1 MKIIAYLFEVS
12 ICTFAFLA
20 LYHLL
25 LKGLTFFSLNRMYLL
40 ASLVVS
46 LTIPLAKI
54 DIQKQTPTQIA
65 AQLKPTTIEQ
75 FKIQS
80 QSPIVLPNQDQ
91 VSLAE
96 LVVYGY
102 ALVALIILVL
112 NLSRLY
118 QMYLYTQ
125 GDFNLLNG
133 LKVCYSTTGLVNC
146 SFFNYV
152 FIDPTQLSP
161 VEIDTLLK
169 HEAVHAAKKHSADK
183 LFLLLCK
190 SLLWFNPAV
199 YVYDAELE
207 NTHEFEVDAELTSSL
222 DLKSYAG
229 LLIKLATPTQRPAL
243 THHFGTHPVKRRIK
257 MLHQERSGRH
267 TIYVY
272 TLILPLLTGL
282 IWLFSV
288 NFIYASAQLKKHFT
302 LVLDAGHGGNDAGA
316 TAGQY
321 TEKELSLALVNK
333 VRRLAISKGMEV
345 KLTRDKDVNLL
356 LKDRALVQG
365 DLLLSL
371 HVTADANPGKNGIQ
385 ILSTRPGNNP
395 KRSRQID
402 QVVTQLYQNLN
413 KLQGI
418 KTANLNNEVTGLY
431 LLKNSIAP
439 SVLLELGYI
448 SNSADLNFLT
458 NPEQQDELAASILQ
472 SVLDYQSNLAES
484 GR

>member
-1 MKIIAYLFEVS
+1 MKILTYLFEVS
-12 ICTFAFLA
+12 LCTVVFLG
-20 LYHLL
+20 LYQLV
-25 LKGLTFFSLNRMYLL
+25 LKRFTFFSLNRIYLL
-40 ASLVVS
+40 VALLMSFL
-46 LTIPLAKI
+46 IPLAKI
-54 DIQKQTPTQIA
+54 DIRKPAAMQTTDQISPSPIKQF
-65 AQLKPTTIEQ
+65 E
-75 FKIQS
+75 IQS
-80 QSPIVLPNQDQ
+80 QSPIVLPYQDQ
-91 VSLAE
+91 VSPAE
-96 LVVYGY
+96 LLLYGY
-102 ALVALIILVL
+102 SLIALVILLL

-118 QMYLYTQ
+118 QMYRYTKA
-125 GDFNLLNG
+125 DFTVVNG
-133 LKVCYSTTGLVNC
+133 LKVCYTTTGLVNC

-152 FIDPTQLSP
+152 FIDPSHLSTS
-161 VEIDTLLK
+161 EIDTLLK
-169 HEAVHAAKKHSADK
+169 HEAVHAAKNHSADK
-183 LFLLLCK
+183 LLLLLCK
-190 SLLWFNPAV
+190 TVLWFNPAI
-199 YVYDAELE
+199 YGYDKELE
-207 NTHEFEVDAELTSSL
+207 NTHEFEVDAELTHTL
-222 DLKSYAG
+222 DVRSYAS
-229 LLIKLATPTQRPAL
+229 LLIKLATATQRPAL
-243 THHFGTHPVKRRIK
+243 THHFGTHPVKQRIK

-356 LKDRALVQG
+356 LKERALVQG

-385 ILSTRPGNNP
+385 ILSTSPGDNP

-402 QVVTQLYQNLN
+402 QVVTQLYRNLN
-413 KLQGI
+413 HLQGI
-418 KTANLNNEVTGLY
+418 QTANLNNEVTGLY

-439 SVLLELGYI
+439 SVLLELGYL
-448 SNSADLNFLT
+448 SNSADLDFLT
-458 NPEQQDELAASILQ
+458 NPEQQDQLAASILQ
-472 SVLDYQSNLAES
+472 SVLNYQSNLAES